1 MDLCLDST
9 RCGSGGGGGGGGVGG
24 GGGGIGGGRGDRV
37 VVVGVVCHVFAVT
50 LTPPIVSIAIPFGV
64 TFLDPNY
71 TFGETKKRKYNGC
84 FRQPTKLQ

>member
-9 RCGSGGGGGGGGVGG
+9 RCGSGGG

-71 TFGETKKRKYNGC
+71 TFGETKKGNTMDALGSLRNCNDSYC
-84 FRQPTKLQ
+84 PL